1 MSQQPVGMPVGRRV
15 RCDSPPRLFARR
27 RESRLLRL
35 PPKIRQMIYHHALA
49 PKMTKYG
56 MEDKYT
62 LEQPPLAYVSRKV
75 REECLPIFYAINHF
89 MITAQSDL
97 CPGGFPEK
105 TIARVLDYFAFYYG
119 LIPRESSLRSVRLIQ
134 LFWHDM
140 PFLTC
145 FDHRLHLCFS
155 FGGQWRFRSG
165 HITRLQVASWE
176 TREVEQAVRLAIL
189 RSLRAWRASAGHELR
204 FGMSSLRPL
213 TDIIRLCGINCTY
226 AAREVYLSTRVK
238 TIPPRRTQIRWVS
251 AEQLENMHRRHQE
264 QVLRNGGELAS

>member
-1 MSQQPVGMPVGRRV
+1 
-15 RCDSPPRLFARR
+15 
-27 RESRLLRL
+27 
-35 PPKIRQMIYHHALA
+35 MIYHHALA

-213 TDIIRLCGINCTY
+213 TDIIRLCGINCPE
-226 AAREVYLSTRVK
+226 AAREVYLSTAVE
-238 TIPPRRTQIRWVS
+238 TVPPRTVWIS
-251 AEQLENMHRRHQE
+251 AKDRERIYRNYQDWASKNGHNGS
-264 QVLRNGGELAS
+264 VLQNGGHLAS